1 LWLGCGTGPRE
12 ADDAVA
18 WVDGDPIT
26 VADLEVELARRGA
39 AETTRFATPE
49 ERRALLDSV
58 IARRLLA
65 QHARRAGY
73 EADPELRAELE
84 QLLGERF
91 ERDQLRTRAQ
101 DLVVTA
107 EAIETEYRQNLDR
120 YTAPERAHAALI
132 WIPVPHTATDDA
144 RQRARERAEQVWRE
158 ARDPAASGGF
168 GALALRYSSDFES
181 RYRGGDIGWLERGS
195 TDPRWGDEVARA
207 VFALAEPGDVTE
219 VIATDAG
226 FAIATLLRR
235 SERRTAELPEV
246 EAQIREQLAEQR
258 RERVLA
264 RLRAELA
271 ATSAVERDE
280 RHLDEIPLF
289 PPLETAR
296 GGQGPG

>member
-1 LWLGCGTGPRE
+1 LWLGCGTDPRA

-18 WVDGDPIT
+18 WVDGEPIT

-39 AETTRFATPE
+39 AETRRFATPD

-58 IARRLLA
+58 IARRVLA

-73 EADPELRAELE
+73 ESDPELRAQLE

-91 ERDQLRTRAQ
+91 ERDRLRSRAQ

-120 YTAPERAHAALI
+120 YTAPERVHAALI
-132 WIPVPHTATDDA
+132 WIPVPQTATDDA
-144 RQRARERAEQVWRE
+144 RQRARERAEQIWRE

-195 TDPRWGDEVARA
+195 TDPRWGSEVARA

-219 VIATDAG
+219 VIATEAG

-235 SERRTAELPEV
+235 SERRTAELFEV
-246 EAQIREQLAEQR
+246 EAQIREQLAVQR

-264 RLRAELA
+264 RMRAELA
-271 ATSAVERDE
+271 AASAVERDE
-280 RHLDEIPLF
+280 RHLDEIPIF